1 MVFTRQFTKI
11 LNKEGFTLIEL
22 LVSISILILI
32 LSLGSL
38 ANVGTLREYQISQET
53 NYLVSNLRFL
63 QYLSF
68 YQKDDSSFG
77 INLSNNQYTLFEK
90 SSGNKIE
97 VFRAHSLPNG
107 LEIVGPKEIS
117 FEKDTGKPSWNG
129 IINILDVTK
138 QGAVFHKR
146 EININPQ
153 GNIEIL
159 Q

>member
-63 QYLSF
+63 QYLSL

-97 VFRAHSLPNG
+97 VFRAHSLPSG
-107 LEIVGPKEIS
+107 LEIVGPKGII

-138 QGAVFHKR
+138 KGAVFHKR
-146 EININPQ
+146 EININPE